1 MSTQPSDPVRVLVLT
16 FNRTL
21 RGYINQLAS
30 EQISL
35 STDIVLTVETFAGW
49 ARSLIG
55 YQGAID
61 ESGEEWI
68 RSLLR
73 DIGVPAKD
81 EDYFVGEITY
91 VLGRFPPNQREE
103 YLGATR
109 SGRGR
114 APAVPRELRRRLLD
128 EVIAPYEVRKSR
140 TGTIDWNDIA
150 LRTADLPSRGY
161 DIVIIDESQD
171 LSANQ
176 MRAVLA
182 HLDEDHVTT
191 FIIDAMQRIY
201 PQGFLWRE
209 LGIDMRPE
217 MVFTLA
223 RNHRNTAEIV
233 RLASSLIRDLPLEDD
248 GMLPDDD
255 TCEESGRRPEVVTG
269 KYSAQIGYMLNCVQP
284 RLASGET
291 VAILQPRGGGWFNCA
306 RQMLRHQ
313 NIRYCELT
321 RNPEWPTGPELLA
334 LSTIHSA
341 KGLEF
346 DHVLMPGLSDEVTPH
361 GNEDGDGT
369 LDSLRRLIAMGVGR
383 ARKTVMLGYKPGE
396 RSTVF
401 DLIDRDTYDLVEV

>member
-1 MSTQPSDPVRVLVLT
+1 M
-16 FNRTL
+16 
-21 RGYINQLAS
+21 
-30 EQISL
+30 
-35 STDIVLTVETFAGW
+35 
-49 ARSLIG
+49 
-55 YQGAID
+55 
-61 ESGEEWI
+61 
-68 RSLLR
+68 
-73 DIGVPAKD
+73 
-81 EDYFVGEITY
+81 
-91 VLGRFPPNQREE
+91 
-103 YLGATR
+103 
-109 SGRGR
+109 
-114 APAVPRELRRRLLD
+114 
-128 EVIAPYEVRKSR
+128 
-140 TGTIDWNDIA
+140 
-150 LRTADLPSRGY
+150 
-161 DIVIIDESQD
+161 
-171 LSANQ
+171 
-176 MRAVLA
+176 
-182 HLDEDHVTT
+182 TT

-209 LGIDMRPE
+209 LGIAMRPE

-248 GMLPDDD
+248 GMLPDED
-255 TCEESGRRPEVVTG
+255 TCEESGKRPGVVTG

-321 RNPEWPTGPELLA
+321 RNTEWPTGPELLA

-383 ARKTVMLGYKPGE
+383 AKKTAMLGYKPGE
-396 RSTVF
+396 RSAVF
-401 DLIDRDTYDLVEV
+401 DLIDCDTYDLVEV